1 MRRVLVNGLIIVI
14 FLITYFLQSNFFN
27 WFTIAGIMPNLF
39 VILILVLGL
48 FAGKFYGII
57 YGIIFGFLLDLFIGN
72 IIGLKSI
79 MLGSVGFI
87 GGIFNKNFS
96 KDSKLI
102 IMMMIMVLTGAYELG
117 IYIFNIVFNNVG
129 AEILPFIKILII
141 EIIYNGILSIILY
154 PILRIFG
161 DYIEGELKMK
171 KIIGIKYF

>member
-1 MRRVLVNGLIIVI
+1 MKRILINIFIIVV

-39 VILILVLGL
+39 VILVLILGL
-48 FAGKFYGII
+48 FAGRI
-57 YGIIFGFLLDLFIGN
+57 YGTTYGVVFGFLIDLFIGN
-72 IIGLKSI
+72 SFGITSVVLGIIGL
-79 MLGSVGFI
+79 I
-87 GGIFNKNFS
+87 GGIFSKNFA

-102 IMMMIMVLTGAYELG
+102 IMLMIMALTGAYELG
-117 IYIFNIVFNNVG
+117 VYFFEVIFNGIQLEFFCF
-129 AEILPFIKILII
+129 LKILIV

-161 DYIEGELKMK
+161 DYIESELKMK